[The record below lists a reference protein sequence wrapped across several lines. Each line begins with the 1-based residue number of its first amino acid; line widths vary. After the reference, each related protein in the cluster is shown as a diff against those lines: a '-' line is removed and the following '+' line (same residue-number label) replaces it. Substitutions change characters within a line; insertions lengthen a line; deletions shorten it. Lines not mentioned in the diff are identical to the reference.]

1 MKTER
6 KVLVDGVLYPVILSD
21 EQETLLAAK
30 AAGRVFVGVTEKG
43 GAARLWGAEYVAE
56 AEPERENENTP
67 EDSGIREAG
76 GLTGEAEAED
86 LIRRQALMRHIWSGL
101 CGAAWGFHGES
112 VRQNAF

>member
-30 AAGRVFVGVTEKG
+30 AAGRVFVGLAEKG

-56 AEPERENENTP
+56 AEPERERENNQK
-67 EDSGIREAG
+67 DAG
-76 GLTGEAEAED
+76 
-86 LIRRQALMRHIWSGL
+86 R
-101 CGAAWGFHGES
+101 GAACLLYTS
-112 VRQNAF
+112 PSPRDTR